1 MSRSPLPLSRYS
13 RGKSR
18 RSLSSSYDRMA
29 RRNLAPSLNPPKIS
43 LLPSTIRESQKR
55 KRFASTFVIAR
66 IEEDRFK
73 RLPALPRDFV
83 FDDSRAIFNI
93 ERLSTALIVP
103 VAMMH
108 AWPAHIDTASVA
120 RALPSPLP
128 PPDPVCPLSKGAAR
142 AMRTGSDSDRAKR
155 RMRSMLA
162 FRRAAVGV
170 SPTPN
175 GLARRDAA
183 LTSPNDATDRRRR
196 FAAFRHAVA
205 DGDTWRYP
213 NSTELPSRFESI
225 PRVLMIFPAREIRGV
240 SREGEMSE
248 RCLIYVVGEFGGS
261 ALRAR

>member
-120 RALPSPLP
+120 PRTALSPSPPPTRSVRSPRAPRAQCGQEATATAQSAGCARCLPS
-128 PPDPVCPLSKGAAR
+128 GAQ
-142 AMRTGSDSDRAKR
+142 
-155 RMRSMLA
+155 RSA
-162 FRRAAVGV
+162 C
-170 SPTPN
+170 
-175 GLARRDAA
+175 
-183 LTSPNDATDRRRR
+183 RRRR
-196 FAAFRHAVA
+196 MAWRVATPRLRHPMTRPTGGVGSRRFGTPWQMAIRGGIRIRQSYRRDSKAFRA
-205 DGDTWRYP
+205 
-213 NSTELPSRFESI
+213 F
-225 PRVLMIFPAREIRGV
+225 
-240 SREGEMSE
+240 
-248 RCLIYVVGEFGGS
+248 
-261 ALRAR
+261 